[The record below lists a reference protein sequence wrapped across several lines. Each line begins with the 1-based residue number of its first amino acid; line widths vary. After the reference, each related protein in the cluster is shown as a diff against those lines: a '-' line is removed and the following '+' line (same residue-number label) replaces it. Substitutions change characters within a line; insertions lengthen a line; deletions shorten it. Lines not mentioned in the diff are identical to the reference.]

1 MKAET
6 GNRIGEEDLQ
16 MVARELGVSIA
27 AEVGIEVYHRRKIR
41 MEIMTIR
48 VELSVRRCLKRIL
61 VSNKA
66 LPSRDVR
73 PKQKSVKV
81 AVRGLPSLS
90 MLATCH
96 TVSTKN
102 NLRKPL
108 KNSEK
113 FCMQV

>member
-1 MKAET
+1 MET
-6 GNRIGEEDLQ
+6 GNRIGEVDLQ

-66 LPSRDVR
+66 LLSRDVKTR
-73 PKQKSVKV
+73 QKSVKL
-81 AVRGLPSLS
+81 AVRSLLS
-90 MLATCH
+90 LFMLATCH
-96 TVSTKN
+96 TVSTRN
-102 NLRKPL
+102 NLRKPSE
-108 KNSEK
+108 NSEK
-113 FCMQV
+113 LCMQV